1 MKREARLKAAA
12 IAIIKDMQKKDKTY
26 IPAMGFDFLTPFYDT
41 LMKVALH
48 EDALK
53 NALLEE
59 AHIRPGQKVLDFGC
73 GTATLAIMAKLKH
86 PEATIVGLDVDENV
100 LSIAK
105 KKIAKQGVDIRIDI
119 YDGFNLPY
127 EAESFDSVISSFVFH
142 HLSTEQ
148 KKDIMKQIY
157 LILKPGG
164 SVYILDFG
172 VPASML
178 AKGVMY
184 IFSLFESMDDNVRG
198 LIPEYMINA
207 GFVDM
212 RKVRDFKEL
221 WGTFSLHSGLKGGF
235 ILAI

>member
-1 MKREARLKAAA
+1 MRNMYKEHRK
-12 IAIIKDMQKKDKTY
+12 Y

-41 LMKVALH
+41 LMKVVLP
-48 EDALK
+48 EEMLK

-59 AHIRPGQKVLDFGC
+59 AQIRPGQKILDFGC
-73 GTATLAIMAKLKH
+73 GTATLTLMAKFKH
-86 PEATIVGLDVDENV
+86 PEATIVGLDVDENI

-119 YDGFNLPY
+119 YDGLNLPY

-142 HLSTEQ
+142 HLLTEQ

-157 LILKPGG
+157 RILKPGG

-178 AKGVMY
+178 ARGVMY
-184 IFSLFESMDDNVRG
+184 LFSLFESMDDNVRG
-198 LIPEYMINA
+198 LIPEYMRNA
-207 GFVDM
+207 GFVDV
-212 RKVRDFKEL
+212 RKIRDFKEL
-221 WGTFSLHSGLKGGF
+221 WGTFSLHSGLKGGD
-235 ILAI
+235 